1 MQGKSFIRISR
12 WALVAIAMTML
23 PGCGTWDGH
32 FTLCGY
38 TTRPMY
44 DLSIRTVRVPI
55 FKNLTYSKGLEF
67 QLTQAVIREIE
78 SKTPYKV
85 VQCAEAADTELIG
98 TIVTRTKA
106 VTNVN
111 QLGENRSA
119 ETTLSVEVVWRDLRS
134 GMAGGILSQPLP
146 GRPGDPLPPPP
157 LVGAPSP
164 PVLIQSVADFI
175 PELGGST
182 ATAQQ
187 RNVDKIAIQLVS
199 MMEKP
204 W

>member
-1 MQGKSFIRISR
+1 MV
-12 WALVAIAMTML
+12 ALAAAWL
-23 PGCGTWDGH
+23 PGCMNWDGH
-32 FTLCGY
+32 FDICGY

-55 FKNLTYSKGLEF
+55 FKNLTFNKGLEF

-98 TIVTRTKA
+98 TIVTTTKA
-106 VTNVN
+106 ITNVN

-119 ETTLSVEVVWRDLRS
+119 ETTLTVEVVWRDLRA
-134 GMAGGILSQPLP
+134 GMAGGILSQPLA
-146 GRPGDPLPPPP
+146 GRPGDPQPAPP
-157 LVGAPSP
+157 LVGAPAP
-164 PVLIQSVADFI
+164 PVLIQSVASFA
-175 PELGGST
+175 PEIGEST
-182 ATAQQ
+182 ATALQ